1 MNYAKDAFKALGV
14 STVPIDALGGLKESD
29 FPTNEVRNLEMK
41 LRDETRAYINFLE
54 EVSSDISEIKALLHS
69 IKEAKK
75 EDTEGMK

>member
-1 MNYAKDAFKALGV
+1 
-14 STVPIDALGGLKESD
+14 
-29 FPTNEVRNLEMK
+29 MK

-69 IKEAKK
+69 IKEAKE